1 MSKSGE
7 KIQLPADGHV
17 EAALKAIRGEGKDG
31 DWLVIGYADKSTLC
45 VVASG
50 SGGLGE
56 SKQHL
61 VDGEGRYVLFR
72 KDVKVEMAKTVK
84 FVLIDWTPDTVS
96 PLRRALLST
105 HKGQIQDLM
114 KPYHVSVQAVKITEV
129 DEADVLH
136 RIDVASGI
144 AVHVTTKVATGPTSP
159 THRTVPSDGGA
170 ERKASSFAP
179 SSGKPASFVPSSDT
193 GSKVE
198 FQDADNF
205 KSIMSQL
212 RNSKSDVNWVLVSYA
227 AKDKLAV
234 LGSGNGTIEQALELA
249 QDDNVNFGLIRMQE
263 QIDKSLTTK
272 FIYFKWQ
279 PDSVAPTKKAY
290 VGTKKGAID
299 AFFAPY
305 HLDFV
310 IGSRSDLTTDILHDK
325 IAINS
330 GKKSHV
336 VAK

>member
-1 MSKSGE
+1 MLL
-7 KIQLPADGHV
+7 KI
-17 EAALKAIRGEGKDG
+17 
-31 DWLVIGYADKSTLC
+31 
-45 VVASG
+45 
-50 SGGLGE
+50 
-56 SKQHL
+56 
-61 VDGEGRYVLFR
+61 
-72 KDVKVEMAKTVK
+72 
-84 FVLIDWTPDTVS
+84 
-96 PLRRALLST
+96 
-105 HKGQIQDLM
+105 
-114 KPYHVSVQAVKITEV
+114 
-129 DEADVLH
+129 
-136 RIDVASGI
+136 
-144 AVHVTTKVATGPTSP
+144 
-159 THRTVPSDGGA
+159 
-170 ERKASSFAP
+170 
-179 SSGKPASFVPSSDT
+179 
-193 GSKVE
+193 
-198 FQDADNF
+198 N
-205 KSIMSQL
+205 
-212 RNSKSDVNWVLVSYA
+212 
-227 AKDKLAV
+227 LAV
-234 LGSGNGTIEQALELA
+234 LGSGNGTIEQALGLA